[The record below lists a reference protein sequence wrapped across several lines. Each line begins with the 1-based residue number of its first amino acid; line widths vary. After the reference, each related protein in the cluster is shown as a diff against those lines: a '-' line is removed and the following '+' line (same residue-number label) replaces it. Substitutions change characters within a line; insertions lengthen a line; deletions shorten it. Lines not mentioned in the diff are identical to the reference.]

1 MSADWYSWHP
11 AIETGTGMSIRQEI
25 TEALKVAQKAQ
36 DRCTTGTLRLVSAA
50 LKDRDIAA
58 RTNGAGNP
66 IPDEQVLE
74 LLAKMVRQREE
85 AAEQF
90 RAGDRTELADK
101 EEVEIVV
108 IRRFM
113 PQQLSHD
120 DVEAVVDRV
129 IAETEATGL
138 KDMGRVMAAL
148 KAGYPGQI
156 DGGTASA
163 LVKQRLA

>member
-1 MSADWYSWHP
+1 MPADWYSWLP

-25 TEALKVAQKAQ
+25 TEALKAAQKAQ
-36 DRCTTGTLRLVSAA
+36 DRCTTGTLRLVNAA

-58 RTNGAGNP
+58 RTNGASNP

-74 LLAKMVRQREE
+74 LLAKMVKQREE
-85 AAEQF
+85 ASEQF
-90 RAGDRTELADK
+90 RAGDRSELAEK
-101 EEVEIVV
+101 EEAEIAV

-113 PQQLSHD
+113 PKQLSHD
-120 DVEAVVDRV
+120 DVEAVVDHV

-156 DGGTASA
+156 DGATASA